1 MPIPNDKPEQ
11 HHRVLLRDMVRER
24 IRDAIMNGTL
34 RPGEDLHDEDLQNWL
49 GVSRTPIRDAINE
62 LTRMGLVEMAPN
74 RYTRVA
80 SPTDEE
86 ALTAYNTLGVLMGG
100 AVRLAVPKLPEAAR
114 TAILSELEKL
124 AKAARA
130 GDFVRVRDLFIPVF
144 SRYVDECDNPQ
155 LIQVCKDTL
164 DGLAYKLRTER
175 LSTLVDTEELADG
188 VEALRTATAERR
200 AVDAELAAERVF
212 LIPSG
217 SDAGA
222 R

>member
-24 IRDAIMNGTL
+24 IRDAIMDGTL
-34 RPGEDLHDEDLQNWL
+34 RPGEDLHDDDLQNWL

-80 SPTDEE
+80 TPTEEE
-86 ALTAYNTLGVLMGG
+86 ALSAYNTLGVLMGG
-100 AVRLAVPKLPEAAR
+100 AVRLAVPRLPDASR
-114 TAILSELEKL
+114 KQILSELEKL
-124 AKAARA
+124 EKAARS
-130 GDFVRVRDLFIPVF
+130 GNFDRVRELFIPVF
-144 SRYVDECDNPQ
+144 GRYVEQCDNPQ

-175 LSTLVDTEELADG
+175 MSTLVDHDELGDAIRD
-188 VEALRTATAERR
+188 LRSATTDAR
-200 AVDAELAAERVF
+200 AVDAELATERVF
-212 LIPSG
+212 LLPTG
-217 SDAGA
+217 E
-222 R
+222 